1 MVDHFLTASDFM
13 ASRDFDID
21 SLATYLHLTPAQV
34 TKMAERGR
42 LPGRKIG
49 GQWRFSE
56 AEIHHWFEDRIGV
69 SDAGELEQVETVLDR
84 RAGKFREAVCIAEL
98 LPIQAVAIPLVAR
111 TQHSV
116 IDKMTRLAANSG
128 LLWDPEKMAAAV
140 RERENLHPTALDIG
154 VALLHPRRPLPGI
167 LADPVLALGRTHQ
180 GIPFGGARGDL
191 TDVFFLI
198 CSTDDQVHLRTLA
211 RLSRL
216 LSTDGF
222 LAGIR
227 AAADAAEALAG
238 ISRLEAELFGE

>member
-1 MVDHFLTASDFM
+1 M
-13 ASRDFDID
+13 ASSDFDID
-21 SLATYLHLTPAQV
+21 SLANYLHLTPAQV
-34 TKMAERGR
+34 SKMAERGR

-56 AEIHHWFEDRIGV
+56 AEIHHWLEDRIGV
-69 SDAGELEQVETVLDR
+69 SDAEQLEQVETVLDR
-84 RAGKFREAVCIAEL
+84 RAGEFREVVCIADL
-98 LPIQAVAIPLVAR
+98 LPIESVAIPLVAR
-111 TQHSV
+111 TQPSV

-167 LADPVLALGRTHQ
+167 LAEPLLALGRTHQ

-227 AAADAAEALAG
+227 EAADPAEALAR
-238 ISRLEAELFGE
+238 ISRVEADVFGE